1 MRDQA
6 LRHADLQKTHTAI
19 DVGAGTG
26 FTSAGVIGQVKSLTM
41 LDQSHA
47 QLSKAVQKPELQ
59 QALKLVGDAENLVTG
74 KRYGDES
81 VTEEIGKYDRY
92 TSAGSIEYWPHPEQ
106 GILEAFRVFD
116 KDNTDMV
123 SKKQLL
129 KTMTTMGE
137 TLEVDEVKAFF
148 AGVEAGC
155 GDGDAMEYKAFV
167 QQMMDK

>member
-1 MRDQA
+1 MRALGMNPSADQ
-6 LRHADLQKTHTAI
+6 L
-19 DVGAGTG
+19 
-26 FTSAGVIGQVKSLTM
+26 GQ
-41 LDQSHA
+41 
-47 QLSKAVQKPELQ
+47 
-59 QALKLVGDAENLVTG
+59 LVGGPFAGGVKVGPFTDHLKS
-74 KRYGDES
+74 KRGEYLDNVDE
-81 VTEEIGKYDRY
+81 
-92 TSAGSIEYWPHPEQ
+92 
-106 GILEAFRVFD
+106 ILEAFRVFD